1 MRTMPLVRQ
10 YHQSIVN
17 TDLDVY
23 KIKDRVMAAPI
34 NNHPDPFQ
42 VIDRLGINKIND
54 TKIRTVVYNSKGLFY
69 II

>member
-1 MRTMPLVRQ
+1 MKIMPLVRQ
-10 YHQSIVN
+10 YHPSIVN

-34 NNHPDPFQ
+34 NNHPDPVQ
-42 VIDRLGINKIND
+42 VIDRLGVTQINQ
-54 TKIRTVVYNSKGLFY
+54 TKIKTVVYNSKGLFY

>member
-10 YHQSIVN
+10 YHPSIVN

-34 NNHPDPFQ
+34 NNHPDPYQ
-42 VIDRLGINKIND
+42 IIDRLGINQINP
-54 TKIRTVVYNSKGLFY
+54 TKIKTVVYNSKGLFY

>member
-10 YHQSIVN
+10 YHPSIVN
-17 TDLDVY
+17 TDMDVY
-23 KIKDRVMAAPI
+23 KVKNRVMAQEKDSHI
-34 NNHPDPFQ
+34 DPFQ
-42 VIDRLGINKIND
+42 VIDRLGINKVND

>member
-1 MRTMPLVRQ
+1 MRVMPLVRQ
-10 YHQSIVN
+10 YHPSIIN

-34 NNHPDPFQ
+34 NNHPEPFQ
-42 VIDRLGINKIND
+42 VTDKLGVNQINN

>member
-1 MRTMPLVRQ
+1 MKMMLLVRQ
-10 YHQSIVN
+10 YHPSIVN

-34 NNHPDPFQ
+34 NNKPDPFQ
-42 VIDRLGINKIND
+42 ITDRLGINKIND

>member
-1 MRTMPLVRQ
+1 MRVMPLVRQ
-10 YHQSIVN
+10 YHPSIVN

-34 NNHPDPFQ
+34 NNHPDPYQ
-42 VIDRLGINKIND
+42 VIDRLGINQINN

>member
-1 MRTMPLVRQ
+1 MRVMPLVRQ
-10 YHQSIVN
+10 YHPSIIN

-23 KIKDRVMAAPI
+23 KIKDRVMAAPV
-34 NNHPDPFQ
+34 NNHPEPFQ
-42 VIDRLGINKIND
+42 VTDRLGVNQINN

>member
-1 MRTMPLVRQ
+1 MMPLVRQ
-10 YHQSIVN
+10 YHPSIVN

-23 KIKDRVMAAPI
+23 KIKDRVMSAPI
-34 NNHPDPFQ
+34 NQHPDPFQ

-54 TKIRTVVYNSKGLFY
+54 TKIKTVVYNSRGLFY

>member
-1 MRTMPLVRQ
+1 MRIMPLVRQ
-10 YHQSIVN
+10 YHPSIIN

>member
-1 MRTMPLVRQ
+1 MPLVRQ
-10 YHQSIVN
+10 YHPSIVN

-34 NNHPDPFQ
+34 NNHPDPYQ
-42 VIDRLGINKIND
+42 IIDRFGINQINP
-54 TKIRTVVYNSKGLFY
+54 TKIKTVVYNSKGLFY

>member
-1 MRTMPLVRQ
+1 
-10 YHQSIVN
+10 
-17 TDLDVY
+17 
-23 KIKDRVMAAPI
+23 MAAPI

-42 VIDRLGINKIND
+42 VIDRLGINKINA

>member
-10 YHQSIVN
+10 YHPSIIN
-17 TDLDVY
+17 TDLDIY
-23 KIKDRVMAAPI
+23 KIKNKVIATPI
-34 NNHPDPFQ
+34 NQHPDPFQ
-42 VIDRLGINKIND
+42 ITDKLGINKVNE

>member
-1 MRTMPLVRQ
+1 MKMMPLVRQ
-10 YHQSIVN
+10 YHPSIVN

-23 KIKDRVMAAPI
+23 RVKDRVMAAPI
-34 NNHPDPFQ
+34 DNHPDPFQ
-42 VIDRLGINKIND
+42 VIDRLGVSQINS